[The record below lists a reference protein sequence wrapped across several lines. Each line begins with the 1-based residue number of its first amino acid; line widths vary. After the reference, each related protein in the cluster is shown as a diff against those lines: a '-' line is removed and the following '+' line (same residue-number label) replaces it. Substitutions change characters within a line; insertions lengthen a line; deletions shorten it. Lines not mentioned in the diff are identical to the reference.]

1 MTKAELKSRFRAFSI
16 RIVKMVDKLP
26 NTIAGRALGAQ
37 IIRSGTSPGANYNA
51 ACIAKSDR
59 DFINKLKMVEEE
71 LDETIYWL
79 DLIGAT
85 ELIKPELLVE
95 LDKEAKELLS
105 IIVKS
110 IITKRKKLTASQ
122 L

>member
-1 MTKAELKSRFRAFSI
+1 
-16 RIVKMVDKLP
+16 
-26 NTIAGRALGAQ
+26 
-37 IIRSGTSPGANYNA
+37 
-51 ACIAKSDR
+51 
-59 DFINKLKMVEEE
+59 MVEEE